1 MRTAHRRTALTALVM
16 ASALVLVGC
25 SGSDDPDDDV
35 TGDTGDDAAPT
46 GSVILA
52 NGTEPQNPLIPADT
66 NEVGGGK
73 ILDLMFAGLVH
84 YEADGTTV
92 NEIAESFESNEDY
105 TEWTITINDG
115 WEFTNG
121 EPVTAASFVNA
132 WKDGAYRLNSYFF
145 SYIEGFDDEAMTE
158 LSGVEVVDDTTFT
171 VKLVEAT
178 ADFPLHLGYSAY
190 YPLPEVFFDDPEAFG
205 QNPIG
210 NGPYMFDGED
220 AWQHNVEVSL
230 VPNPGY
236 NGVRPAENAGVT
248 LVFYQS
254 QDAAY
259 NDLLAGQL
267 DVLDAIP
274 DSAFGTYEDDLE
286 GRSVSQGAA
295 VFQSFTIP
303 MALEHFSGEEG
314 QLRRAAL
321 SHAINREEITE
332 EIFQG
337 TRTPAH
343 DFTSPVVAGYSE
355 DIPGSDVLEF
365 DPDRARELWAEAEA
379 IAPFTGT
386 FTLAYNADGGHQAWV
401 DAVTNSIRNVLEIS
415 AEGAPYPTFAEMRTD
430 VTERTIT
437 GAFRTGWQA
446 DYPSMSN
453 FLGPLY
459 ATGAGSNDGDYSNP
473 EFDRLVAEAGSIIAD
488 DEEAGIAM
496 LQEAQELLFQDLPA
510 IPLWYS
516 TATGG
521 WSENVEN
528 VEFGWNGVPVFEKIT
543 KA

>member
-1 MRTAHRRTALTALVM
+1 M